1 MISVHPK
8 DLKVEDY
15 NIPPG
20 MEITLDSDIF
30 TVLYLNTETYQP
42 LLADIFD
49 YTKISMITWETE
61 KACFIGNIV
70 NLKPATVGYD
80 TTTGRALFNLGPD
93 LRYVLEHAAKYIRP
107 LQNRGRKVCICIQ
120 NGDKGIGFCNMT
132 DAQIADFTAQ
142 VKEII
147 ELYDIDGVNLWD
159 EGSAYSV
166 QGMPEVNMTSY
177 PKLIKSLD
185 DALPSK
191 LITLVDKDKPT
202 EHFYDINLCGGIEV
216 GKYIDYAWHGYASE
230 EEIVQVI
237 EPWETNPPYS
247 EYTRK
252 PIAGLTPEQ
261 YGSIN
266 APRYKMDGSMSKVIS
281 EASKRVTEWKMANR
295 KKSNIL
301 VFGFDLTANEQG
313 VYEGQPR
320 DMAFDSFI
328 NAFANDGYIWAE
340 DPWSG
345 EWGLL
350 LPDYWYMQSTTN
362 PNYTGGYRLYS
373 KDW

>member
-1 MISVHPK
+1 
-8 DLKVEDY
+8 
-15 NIPPG
+15 
-20 MEITLDSDIF
+20 
-30 TVLYLNTETYQP
+30 
-42 LLADIFD
+42 
-49 YTKISMITWETE
+49 MITWETE

>member
-1 MISVHPK
+1 
-8 DLKVEDY
+8 
-15 NIPPG
+15 
-20 MEITLDSDIF
+20 
-30 TVLYLNTETYQP
+30 
-42 LLADIFD
+42 
-49 YTKISMITWETE
+49 
-61 KACFIGNIV
+61 
-70 NLKPATVGYD
+70 
-80 TTTGRALFNLGPD
+80 
-93 LRYVLEHAAKYIRP
+93 
-107 LQNRGRKVCICIQ
+107 
-120 NGDKGIGFCNMT
+120 MT